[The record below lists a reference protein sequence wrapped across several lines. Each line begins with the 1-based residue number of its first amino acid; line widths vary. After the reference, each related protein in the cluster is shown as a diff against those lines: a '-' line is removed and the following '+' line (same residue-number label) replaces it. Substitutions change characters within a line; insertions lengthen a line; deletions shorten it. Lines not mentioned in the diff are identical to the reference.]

1 MMEDKPEPGW
11 CKAYEEAEDDYIFVG
26 PGGDMIGRV
35 YLHNTGGLIDGK
47 WRWFYSASS
56 GVTESRRE
64 AMLAV
69 ELAYEANR

>member
-1 MMEDKPEPGW
+1 MSEPGW
-11 CKAYEEAEDDYIFVG
+11 AKASDEDENDLIFCH

-35 YLHNTGGLIDGK
+35 YLHDTGGLIDGK
-47 WRWFYSASS
+47 WRWFYSSSS

-69 ELAYEANR
+69 ELAYEAGRKR